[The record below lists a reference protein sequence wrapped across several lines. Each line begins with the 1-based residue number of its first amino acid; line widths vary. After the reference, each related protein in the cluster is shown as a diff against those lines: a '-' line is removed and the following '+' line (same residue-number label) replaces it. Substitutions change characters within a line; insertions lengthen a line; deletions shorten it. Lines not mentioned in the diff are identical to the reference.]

1 MKLLFT
7 SLLITL
13 VFFSGCLNDTP
24 KPSVNAK
31 PLWIGN
37 HTEGAIGICDNH
49 LKGDAAQEEVAMDRA
64 IQKLAKAKLSSVK
77 TASKSSQHENSGI
90 YRSNY
95 NTATIINAD
104 TTVKSRIKETWRDPR
119 TNRYYVWL
127 VCD

>member
-24 KPSVNAK
+24 KASVNAK
-31 PLWIGN
+31 PLWIN
-37 HTEGAIGICDNH
+37 NPTEGAVGICDPH
-49 LKGDAAQEEVAMDRA
+49 LKGAAAQEEVAQDRA
-64 IQKLAKAKLSSVK
+64 IQKLAKAKKANVK
-77 TASKSSQHENSGI
+77 TISESTQHENSGI
-90 YRSNY
+90 YRSGF
-95 NTATIINAD
+95 NTRTNVSAD

-127 VCD
+127 VCN